1 MKGKRNKKTSS
12 SDFVNSLVKR
22 IKASSKNRE
31 QFYKLLLGIALAE
44 GDPIKEK
51 EIEEKAMRWLSELF
65 NDEKK
70 CKKQNKR

>member
-1 MKGKRNKKTSS
+1 MKRIKKAPS
-12 SDFVNSLVKR
+12 SDFVNRLVKR

-51 EIEEKAMRWLSELF
+51 EIEEKATRWFNELF

-70 CKKQNKR
+70 CKKNKR